1 MQHASQNRLL
11 ISGSVLASRVSKAGG
26 AEMAPE
32 GIWHSGWPRARAWQN
47 AYESA
52 ADESGPYFRKF
63 SSIPPNRTGYF
74 FEELG

>member
-1 MQHASQNRLL
+1 MQLASKHRLL

-32 GIWHSGWPRARAWQN
+32 GIWHSGSRAREHGRMPMSRPLTNPA
-47 AYESA
+47 
-52 ADESGPYFRKF
+52 PYVHLQLPRV
-63 SSIPPNRTGYF
+63 TF

>member
-1 MQHASQNRLL
+1 MQLASKHRLL

-47 AYESA
+47 AIGPRSIRENWQIDMSESRLTPVNHFTDA
-52 ADESGPYFRKF
+52 
-63 SSIPPNRTGYF
+63 F
-74 FEELG
+74 FK